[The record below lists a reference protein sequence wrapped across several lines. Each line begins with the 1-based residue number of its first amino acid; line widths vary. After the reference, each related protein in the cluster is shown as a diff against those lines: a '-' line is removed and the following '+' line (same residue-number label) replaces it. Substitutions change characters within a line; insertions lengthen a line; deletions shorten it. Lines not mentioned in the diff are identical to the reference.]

1 MRKSMLIGVV
11 ILMTGCSSIYEPQLK
26 STSLGK
32 EVVLSGTGS
41 IGTTIV
47 QDPNNLKKVCLGRG
61 VEAAFEQSDTGS
73 ISVSLVSIG
82 KSDAE
87 GASNTEK
94 AGEEEMTG
102 RTPAVLIT
110 RELFYRAC
118 ELSIN
123 SNLDKKEALE
133 VFYKVLNVVDNGWK
147 QESANTRITFGDTV
161 SVQSTNKDDLTG
173 AQPSKLPVAPTPA
186 PVQSGAGLN
195 PVPTGAGLNPV
206 PTGAGLNPV
215 PTGAGQNP
223 AQSGAAPNPACDATS
238 PYYDPSRC

>member
-1 MRKSMLIGVV
+1 RKSMLMGAV
-11 ILMTGCSSIYEPQLK
+11 ILLTGCSSIYEPQLK

-32 EVVLSGTGS
+32 EVVLSSTGS

-87 GASNTEK
+87 GASNAEK

-147 QESANTRITFGDTV
+147 QEGANTRVTFGDTV

-173 AQPSKLPVAPTPA
+173 AQPSKLPVAPIPA
-186 PVQSGAGLN
+186 PVQTVAGQKPVQPGAGQKPVQPGAGLN
-195 PVPTGAGLNPV
+195 P
-206 PTGAGLNPV
+206 
-215 PTGAGQNP
+215 
-223 AQSGAAPNPACDATS
+223 AQSGGAPNPACDATS

>member
-1 MRKSMLIGVV
+1 MRKSMVIGAV
-11 ILMTGCSSIYEPQLK
+11 ILLAGCSSIYEPQLK

-61 VEAAFEQSDTGS
+61 VEAAFEQSDSGS
-73 ISVSLVSIG
+73 ISVSLVQIG

-147 QESANTRITFGDTV
+147 QEGANTRVTVGDTLTT
-161 SVQSTNKDDLTG
+161 QSSNTDDLSG
-173 AQPSKLPVAPTPA
+173 AAPAALPSPPPPA
-186 PVQSGAGLN
+186 PVQ
-195 PVPTGAGLNPV
+195 TGAVPNPAQSGV
-206 PTGAGLNPV
+206 V
-215 PTGAGQNP
+215 QNP
-223 AQSGAAPNPACDATS
+223 AQSGVVQNPAQSGVVQNPVCDPTS
-238 PYYDPSRC
+238 TSFDPSRC

>member
-1 MRKSMLIGVV
+1 MRKSMLMGAV
-11 ILMTGCSSIYEPQLK
+11 ILLTGCSSIYEPQLK

-32 EVVLSGTGS
+32 EVVLSSTGS

-73 ISVSLVSIG
+73 ISVSLLSIG

-87 GASNTEK
+87 GASNAEK

-147 QESANTRITFGDTV
+147 QESANTRVTFGDTV

-173 AQPSKLPVAPTPA
+173 AQPSKLPVAPIPA
-186 PVQSGAGLN
+186 PVQTGAGQKPVQPGAGLN
-195 PVPTGAGLNPV
+195 PVSTGAGLNP
-206 PTGAGLNPV
+206 
-215 PTGAGQNP
+215 
-223 AQSGAAPNPACDATS
+223 AQSGGAPNPACDATS

>member
-1 MRKSMLIGVV
+1 MRKSMVIGAV
-11 ILMTGCSSIYEPQLK
+11 ILLAGCSSIYEPQLK

-47 QDPNNLKKVCLGRG
+47 QDPSNLKKVCLGRG
-61 VEAAFEQSDTGS
+61 VEAAFEQSDSGS

-133 VFYKVLNVVDNGWK
+133 VFYKVLNVVDSGWK
-147 QESANTRITFGDTV
+147 QEGANTRITFGDTI
-161 SVQSTNKDDLTG
+161 STQSTNKDNLTG

-186 PVQSGAGLN
+186 PVQTGAGMNPVQPGAGMN
-195 PVPTGAGLNPV
+195 PVPTGS
-206 PTGAGLNPV
+206 
-215 PTGAGQNP
+215 GQNP
-223 AQSGAAPNPACDATS
+223 AQSGAAPNPVCDATS

>member
-87 GASNTEK
+87 GASNAEK

-147 QESANTRITFGDTV
+147 QESANTRVTFGDTV

-186 PVQSGAGLN
+186 SVQTGAGLN

-206 PTGAGLNPV
+206 PTGAGLNP
-215 PTGAGQNP
+215 
-223 AQSGAAPNPACDATS
+223 AQSGGAPNPACDATS